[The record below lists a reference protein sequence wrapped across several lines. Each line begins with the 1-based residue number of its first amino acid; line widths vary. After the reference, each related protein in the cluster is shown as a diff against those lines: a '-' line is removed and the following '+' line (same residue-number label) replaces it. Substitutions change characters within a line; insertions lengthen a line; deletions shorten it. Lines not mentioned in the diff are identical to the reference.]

1 MEKSRR
7 QVIQAALAAIP
18 ALGALTALGA
28 DKAPGAAAKAQA
40 VPPTPTFKLSKN
52 NIGHL
57 TNALYNN
64 PGERQKFLT
73 NPRGFAEGLFKARL
87 DGSDAGKLQELQ
99 NMFASGVCCGGCGC
113 SMPFGAQLESLA
125 R

>member
-7 QVIQAALAAIP
+7 QVIQVALAAIP
-18 ALGALTALGA
+18 ALGALKALGA
-28 DKAPGAAAKAQA
+28 DKAAVKAPSLQRS
-40 VPPTPTFKLSKN
+40 FKLSKN

-64 PGERQKFLT
+64 PGERQKFLA
-73 NPRGFAEGLFKARL
+73 NPTGFAEGLFKARL
-87 DGSDAGKLQELQ
+87 DSSDAGKLQEIQ